1 MNLAARTGLI
11 ALCLLITAFQLPA
24 QAPATS
30 PPAPSS
36 PVAYFRKLLNMDPVE
51 LDAELA
57 RRPEAQ
63 RAALQAK
70 ILEYANMPADQRELR
85 LRATELRYFL
95 LPLFR
100 MTPEARSNRLETVP
114 PELRDLIEQRLMQWT
129 MMPPDFQTQLL
140 DNEAAL
146 SLFSRIHP
154 DAPPEA
160 AELFR
165 RPPPNW
171 SELPAAQLEK
181 WSALSVG
188 EQTQLLASFQRFF
201 LLTEEEKD
209 RTLRTL
215 SPEEQEAMQKTLK
228 QFDTLPPD
236 RRAACIR
243 GFQQFA
249 LMPPSE
255 RAQFLRNAEKW
266 QAMTPVERQEWR
278 DAVYSI
284 ASMPPLPPGVEP
296 VLVPDPPPLPPGFV
310 PPPVAAQT
318 N

>member
-1 MNLAARTGLI
+1 MNNAGRIGLV
-11 ALCLLITAFQLPA
+11 ALGILVPALDLLA
-24 QAPATS
+24 QAPAAPST
-30 PPAPSS
+30 APSS
-36 PVAYFRKLLNMDPVE
+36 PVAYFRRLLTLDP
-51 LDAELA
+51 AELETELS

-63 RAALQAK
+63 RAALQSK
-70 ILEYANMPADQRELR
+70 IEEYANMPADYRELR

-114 PELRDLIEQRLMQWT
+114 PELRELIEQRLLHWT
-129 MMPPDFQTQLL
+129 LMPPDFQSQLL

-154 DAPPEA
+154 EAPAEA

-165 RPPPNW
+165 RPPPGQA
-171 SELPAAQLEK
+171 ELPAAQLER

-201 LLTEEEKD
+201 TLTEEEKQ

-215 SPEEQEAMQKTLK
+215 SAEEQEAMQATLK
-228 QFDTLPPD
+228 QFDSLPAD

-249 LMPPSE
+249 LMQPSE
-255 RAQFLRNAEKW
+255 RAQFLKNAEKW
-266 QAMTPVERQEWR
+266 EAMTPEERQQWR

-296 VLVPDPPPLPPGFV
+296 VLVFDAPPLPPGFV
-310 PPPVAAQT
+310 APPVAAQT

>member
-1 MNLAARTGLI
+1 MKLVARTGLVP
-11 ALCLLITAFQLPA
+11 LCLLVTAVGLMA
-24 QAPATS
+24 QAPTAS
-30 PPAPSS
+30 PAAPSS
-36 PVAYFRKLLNMDPVE
+36 PVAYFRKLLILDPVE
-51 LDAELA
+51 LESELA

-63 RAALQAK
+63 RAALAAK
-70 ILEYANMPADQRELR
+70 VQEYANMSADYRELR
-85 LRATELRYFL
+85 LRATELRFFL
-95 LPLFR
+95 LPLLR
-100 MTPEARSNRLETVP
+100 MSPEARSNRLEAVP
-114 PELRDLIEQRLMQWT
+114 PELRELIEQRLLHWT
-129 MMPPDFQTQLL
+129 LMPPDFQSQLL

-154 DAPPEA
+154 EAAPEA

-165 RPPPNW
+165 RSVPL
-171 SELPAAQLEK
+171 STELPAAQMER
-181 WSALSVG
+181 WSSLSLG

-201 LLTEEEKD
+201 TLTEEEKD

-215 SPEEQEAMQKTLK
+215 SAEERQAMEKTLK
-228 QFDTLPPD
+228 QFESLPQQQ
-236 RRAACIR
+236 RAACIR

-266 QAMTPVERQEWR
+266 EAMSPEERQQWR

-296 VLVPDPPPLPPGFV
+296 VLIPDPPPLPPGFV
-310 PPPVAAQT
+310 PPPVAANT